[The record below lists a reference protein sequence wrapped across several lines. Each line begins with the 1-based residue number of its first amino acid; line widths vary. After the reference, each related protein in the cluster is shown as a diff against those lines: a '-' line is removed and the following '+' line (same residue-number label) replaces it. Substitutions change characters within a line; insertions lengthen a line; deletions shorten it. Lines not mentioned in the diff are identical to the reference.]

1 MSKLQKRYTKAEK
14 LEVVSL
20 SLEEGQNVKTIA
32 ERFGVSVNTIYNWRS
47 AYAKHKEDSFPGKG
61 NKVMSE
67 SERKIA
73 LLEKQLKEKELEVEI
88 LKKAVHIFSDTR
100 RKFTS
105 L

>member
-47 AYAKHKEDSFPGKG
+47 TYSKHKEDSFPGKG
-61 NKVMSE
+61 NKIMSE

-73 LLEKQLKEKELEVEI
+73 LLEKQLKEKELEIEI

>member
-47 AYAKHKEDSFPGKG
+47 TYAKHKEASFPGKG
-61 NKVMSE
+61 NKLMSE
-67 SERKIA
+67 SERKIS

-88 LKKAVHIFSDTR
+88 LKKAVHIFSNTK

>member
-20 SLEEGQNVKTIA
+20 SLEAGQNVKTIA

-47 AYAKHKEDSFPGKG
+47 TYAKHKEDSFPGKG
-61 NKVMSE
+61 NKLMNE

-88 LKKAVHIFSDTR
+88 LKKAVHIFSNTK

>member
-20 SLEEGQNVKTIA
+20 SLETGQNVKTIA

-47 AYAKHKEDSFPGKG
+47 TYAKHKEDSFPGKG

-67 SERKIA
+67 SERKIV

-88 LKKAVHIFSDTR
+88 SLVNNEKKI
-100 RKFTS
+100 
-105 L
+105 

>member
-1 MSKLQKRYTKAEK
+1 MSKLQKRYIKAEK

-20 SLEEGQNVKTIA
+20 SLETGQNVKTIA

-47 AYAKHKEDSFPGKG
+47 TYAKHKEDSFPGKG

-67 SERKIA
+67 SERKIV

>member
-14 LEVVSL
+14 LEIVSL
-20 SLEEGQNVKTIA
+20 SLETGQNVKIIA

-47 AYAKHKEDSFPGKG
+47 TYAKHKEDSFPGKG
-61 NKVMSE
+61 NNVMSE

-88 LKKAVHIFSDTR
+88 LKKAVHIF
-100 RKFTS
+100 
-105 L
+105 

>member
-20 SLEEGQNVKTIA
+20 SLEEGQNVKDISK
-32 ERFGVSVNTIYNWRS
+32 RFGVSVNTIYNWRS
-47 AYAKHKEDSFPGKG
+47 TYAKHKEDSFPGKG
-61 NKVMSE
+61 NKTLSE
-67 SERKIA
+67 TERKIA
-73 LLEKQLKEKELEVEI
+73 ELEKQLKEKELEVEI